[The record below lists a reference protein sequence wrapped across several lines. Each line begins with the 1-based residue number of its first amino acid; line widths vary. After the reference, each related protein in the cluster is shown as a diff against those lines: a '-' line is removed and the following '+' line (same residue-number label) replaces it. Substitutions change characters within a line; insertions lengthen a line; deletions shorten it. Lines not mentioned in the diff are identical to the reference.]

1 MFPGGLFNNP
11 WHSWCSPN
19 QLEDVQTV
27 RQSDLFDDDMS
38 SAGDPAD
45 HNTSTAVL
53 TEPPTRMDSS
63 SSSAHVQ
70 APARAS
76 PSFICSNPT
85 PHAAGQHEAP
95 ESEHQVNVW
104 SLGDPSHR
112 ITPEALESERDVWR
126 LSAPSH
132 CNHPSPEQVSIS
144 HVATGKR
151 VEPDTPM
158 DPAEATVVPLPASKC
173 RYEEVDFSRSLRQGL
188 YEKEEIINKL
198 RKKVRQQGKPNDT
211 VTSLQSDLKQ
221 KESELLGL
229 HQALDQIQRG
239 QEQTIRQYETQF
251 EELRR
256 QFELN
261 MRSQFD
267 SLQATRMAEIDTRVR
282 EEVTKLS
289 STLQVEKERELA
301 NIEQRYARFRKPAY
315 VAKHFDAETDP
326 LAGSLPSRPQAST
339 PSTPNLDA
347 IKRIRKGRGIS
358 KRTRLIGVEMDDN
371 GLDRESALPEGC
383 KETGGGA
390 TPGTQD
396 DQLDP
401 PPVTAVVEAVTKSV
415 ETALRT
421 LLESGGHFSIG
432 AIPRSPRR
440 TPRRR
445 RQENHK
451 LQLEKAM
458 EPNHHCDFILA
469 EVRHLFKEKLGI
481 AQDIDFITH
490 VPANAGDVRAYE
502 YEDGPS
508 PDTDNVAFDLMRNH
522 SSPWNSFILSFL
534 LREFQARCTQE
545 AWPIRKDDDY
555 IEELTAK
562 GLIETPAEQEARLV
576 EENLIQVK
584 ESRQATHCR
593 NKYHR
598 RKTVLDRIVT
608 MKSEAPDDDLR
619 SWQWL
624 QRLIKSLGEHGMSSE
639 ESSVENGIENVLR
652 VKKMEWRKNIDKEL
666 EIIDLQRILDKDIFC
681 SQGAKPLPRKRAPD
695 NPTSSRAPVTA
706 LPAALYN
713 EEWISQLTER
723 QRESLKISKE
733 PFPWMKIIAT

>member
-1 MFPGGLFNNP
+1 MFPGELFNNP
-11 WHSWCSPN
+11 WHSWHSPN

-38 SAGDPAD
+38 S
-45 HNTSTAVL
+45 TA
-53 TEPPTRMDSS
+53 PPFSLNLRLEW
-63 SSSAHVQ
+63 
-70 APARAS
+70 
-76 PSFICSNPT
+76 T
-85 PHAAGQHEAP
+85 PLHLPPMYKPQHE
-95 ESEHQVNVW
+95 
-104 SLGDPSHR
+104 HR
-112 ITPEALESERDVWR
+112 LRSFVPIRPRML
-126 LSAPSH
+126 L
-132 CNHPSPEQVSIS
+132 
-144 HVATGKR
+144 
-151 VEPDTPM
+151 
-158 DPAEATVVPLPASKC
+158 VVPLPASKC
-173 RYEEVDFSRSLRQGL
+173 HYEEVNFSRSLRQGL

-198 RKKVRQQGKPNDT
+198 RKKVQQQGKPNNT

-229 HQALDQIQRG
+229 HQALDIQRG

-315 VAKHFDAETDP
+315 VAKHLDAKTDP
-326 LAGSLPSRPQAST
+326 PAGSLPSHPQAST

-347 IKRIRKGRGIS
+347 IKRIRKGQGIS

-432 AIPRSPRR
+432 AIPQSP
-440 TPRRR
+440 

-458 EPNHHCDFILA
+458 EPNHHRDFILA
-469 EVRHLFKEKLGI
+469 EVHRLFKEKLGI

-490 VPANAGDVRAYE
+490 VPANTGDVRAYE
-502 YEDGPS
+502 YKDGPS
-508 PDTDNVAFDLMRNH
+508 PDTDNVAFDLMQNH

-534 LREFQARCTQE
+534 LREFQACCTQE
-545 AWPIRKDDDY
+545 AWPIRKDNDY
-555 IEELTAK
+555 IEEVLHERYKRLQTLWRNARPKLTAK
-562 GLIETPAEQEARLV
+562 GLIEMPAEQEARLV
-576 EENLIQVK
+576 EENLIQ
-584 ESRQATHCR
+584 
-593 NKYHR
+593 
-598 RKTVLDRIVT
+598 
-608 MKSEAPDDDLR
+608 
-619 SWQWL
+619 WL
-624 QRLIKSLGEHGMSSE
+624 QHLIKSLGEHGMSLE
-639 ESSVENGIENVLR
+639 ESSVENGIENVLQ

-681 SQGAKPLPRKRAPD
+681 SQGAKPLPRKHAPD

>member
-1 MFPGGLFNNP
+1 MEQSFTTEAHRARMTTQMVGLRSRP
-11 WHSWCSPN
+11 YARVTDVTRSHS
-19 QLEDVQTV
+19 
-27 RQSDLFDDDMS
+27 
-38 SAGDPAD
+38 
-45 HNTSTAVL
+45 
-53 TEPPTRMDSS
+53 
-63 SSSAHVQ
+63 
-70 APARAS
+70 
-76 PSFICSNPT
+76 
-85 PHAAGQHEAP
+85 
-95 ESEHQVNVW
+95 
-104 SLGDPSHR
+104 
-112 ITPEALESERDVWR
+112 
-126 LSAPSH
+126 
-132 CNHPSPEQVSIS
+132 
-144 HVATGKR
+144 
-151 VEPDTPM
+151 
-158 DPAEATVVPLPASKC
+158 SKC
-173 RYEEVDFSRSLRQGL
+173 HYEEVDFSRSLRQGL

-198 RKKVRQQGKPNDT
+198 RKKVQQQGKPNDT

-229 HQALDQIQRG
+229 HQALD
-239 QEQTIRQYETQF
+239 
-251 EELRR
+251 
-256 QFELN
+256 LN

-267 SLQATRMAEIDTRVR
+267 SLQATRMAEIDTHVR

-315 VAKHFDAETDP
+315 VAKHLDAETDP
-326 LAGSLPSRPQAST
+326 PAGSLPSRPQAST

-347 IKRIRKGRGIS
+347 IKRIRKGQGIS
-358 KRTRLIGVEMDDN
+358 KVNKSKSYYKDN
-371 GLDRESALPEGC
+371 GLDRESVLPEGC

-432 AIPRSPRR
+432 AIPQSP
-440 TPRRR
+440 

-458 EPNHHCDFILA
+458 EPNHHRDFILA
-469 EVRHLFKEKLGI
+469 EVRRLFKEKLGI

-508 PDTDNVAFDLMRNH
+508 PDTDNVAFDLMQNH

-545 AWPIRKDDDY
+545 AWPIRKDNDY
-555 IEELTAK
+555 IEEVLHERYKNARPKLTAK

-576 EENLIQVK
+576 EENLIQ
-584 ESRQATHCR
+584 
-593 NKYHR
+593 KYHR
-598 RKTVLDRIVT
+598 RKTVLDHIVT

>member
-27 RQSDLFDDDMS
+27 HQSDLFDDDMS
-38 SAGDPAD
+38 SASDPAD
-45 HNTSTAVL
+45 HNTSTAIL

-63 SSSAHVQ
+63 SSSAH
-70 APARAS
+70 
-76 PSFICSNPT
+76 
-85 PHAAGQHEAP
+85 HEAP
-95 ESEHQVNVW
+95 ELEHQVNVW

-112 ITPEALESERDVWR
+112 ITPEALESERNVWR

-132 CNHPSPEQVSIS
+132 HNHPSPEQVSIS
-144 HVATGKR
+144 HVATRKQ

-158 DPAEATVVPLPASKC
+158 DPAEATISSKC
-173 RYEEVDFSRSLRQGL
+173 RYEEVDFSRSLQQGL

-198 RKKVRQQGKPNDT
+198 RKKVWQQGKPNNT
-211 VTSLQSDLKQ
+211 VTSLQSNLKQ

-229 HQALDQIQRG
+229 HQALD
-239 QEQTIRQYETQF
+239 
-251 EELRR
+251 
-256 QFELN
+256 
-261 MRSQFD
+261 
-267 SLQATRMAEIDTRVR
+267 
-282 EEVTKLS
+282 
-289 STLQVEKERELA
+289 
-301 NIEQRYARFRKPAY
+301 
-315 VAKHFDAETDP
+315 
-326 LAGSLPSRPQAST
+326 
-339 PSTPNLDA
+339 
-347 IKRIRKGRGIS
+347 
-358 KRTRLIGVEMDDN
+358 DN
-371 GLDRESALPEGC
+371 GLNCESTLPEGC

-390 TPGTQD
+390 TPSTQD

-432 AIPRSPRR
+432 TIPRSPRQ

-458 EPNHHCDFILA
+458 EPNHHHDFILA

-481 AQDIDFITH
+481 TQDIDFITH
-490 VPANAGDVRAYE
+490 VPANAGDVCAYE

-508 PDTDNVAFDLMRNH
+508 PDTDNVAFSLTQNH

-534 LREFQARCTQE
+534 LCKFQARCTQE

-555 IEELTAK
+555 IEELMAK
-562 GLIETPAEQEARLV
+562 GLIETPAEQEAQLV
-576 EENLIQVK
+576 EENLIQ
-584 ESRQATHCR
+584 
-593 NKYHR
+593 KYHQ

-608 MKSEAPDDDLR
+608 MKSEVPDDDLH

-624 QRLIKSLGEHGMSSE
+624 QCLIKSLGEHGMSSE

-652 VKKMEWRKNIDKEL
+652 VKKMEWQKNIDKEL
-666 EIIDLQRILDKDIFC
+666 EIIDLQQILDKDIFC

-706 LPAALYN
+706 LPTALYN
-713 EEWISQLTER
+713 EEWISQLTEH

>member
-11 WHSWCSPN
+11 WHSWRSPN

-76 PSFICSNPT
+76 PSFIRSNPT

-112 ITPEALESERDVWR
+112 ITPEALESERNVWR

-132 CNHPSPEQVSIS
+132 RNHPSPEQVSIS

-158 DPAEATVVPLPASKC
+158 DPAEATISSKC
-173 RYEEVDFSRSLRQGL
+173 RYEEVDFSRSLQQGL

-229 HQALDQIQRG
+229 HQALD
-239 QEQTIRQYETQF
+239 
-251 EELRR
+251 
-256 QFELN
+256 LN

-326 LAGSLPSRPQAST
+326 RQDHFQAVLRPAHRKAEGSQSERGSLE
-339 PSTPNLDA
+339 
-347 IKRIRKGRGIS
+347 S
-358 KRTRLIGVEMDDN
+358 KWMANKSKSYYKDN
-371 GLDRESALPEGC
+371 GLDRESTLPEGC

-390 TPGTQD
+390 TPSTQD

-432 AIPRSPRR
+432 AIPRSPRQ

-458 EPNHHCDFILA
+458 EPNHHRDFILSC
-469 EVRHLFKEKLGI
+469 HLFKEKLGI
-481 AQDIDFITH
+481 TQDIDFITH

-508 PDTDNVAFDLMRNH
+508 PDTDNVAFDLTQNH

-555 IEELTAK
+555 IEEVLHERYKRLRTLWRNARPKLMAK
-562 GLIETPAEQEARLV
+562 GLIEMPAEQEARLV
-576 EENLIQVK
+576 EENLIQ
-584 ESRQATHCR
+584 
-593 NKYHR
+593 KYHR

-608 MKSEAPDDDLR
+608 MKSEVPDDDLH

-652 VKKMEWRKNIDKEL
+652 VKKMEWQKNIDKEL

-706 LPAALYN
+706 LPTGIGVTQDLEGAIPMDEDYCNLILNTQQTMRVLYN
-713 EEWISQLTER
+713 YLVRHGWMRNVQRRGDSQAMIR
-723 QRESLKISKE
+723 AMIG
-733 PFPWMKIIAT
+733 

>member
-11 WHSWCSPN
+11 WHSWHSPN
-19 QLEDVQTV
+19 QLDDVQTV
-27 RQSDLFDDDMS
+27 CQSDLFDDDMS

-45 HNTSTAVL
+45 HNTSTAAL
-53 TEPPTRMDSS
+53 TGPLTRMDSS
-63 SSSAHVQ
+63 SSSAHAQ

-76 PSFICSNPT
+76 PSFIRSNPT

-112 ITPEALESERDVWR
+112 ITPEALELERDVWR

-132 CNHPSPEQVSIS
+132 RNNPSPEQVSIS
-144 HVATGKR
+144 HVATRKW

-198 RKKVRQQGKPNDT
+198 QKKVRQQGKPNDT

-229 HQALDQIQRG
+229 HQIQRG

-256 QFELN
+256 QFKLN

-267 SLQATRMAEIDTRVR
+267 SLQATRMAEIDTHVR

-289 STLQVEKERELA
+289 STLQAEKERELA

-315 VAKHFDAETDP
+315 VAKHLDAETDP
-326 LAGSLPSRPQAST
+326 PAGSLPSRPQAST

-358 KRTRLIGVEMDDN
+358 KRTWLIGVEMDDN
-371 GLDRESALPEGC
+371 GLDRESALPKGC

-440 TPRRR
+440 TPQQR

-458 EPNHHCDFILA
+458 EPNHHRDFILA
-469 EVRHLFKEKLGI
+469 EVRCLFKEKLGI
-481 AQDIDFITH
+481 AQDIDFIMH
-490 VPANAGDVRAYE
+490 VPANTGDVRAYE

-508 PDTDNVAFDLMRNH
+508 PDTDNVAFDLTRNH

-534 LREFQARCTQE
+534 LREFQACCTQE

-555 IEELTAK
+555 IEEVLHERYKRLRTLWRNARPKLTAK
-562 GLIETPAEQEARLV
+562 GLIEMPAEQEAWLV
-576 EENLIQVK
+576 EENLIQ
-584 ESRQATHCR
+584 
-593 NKYHR
+593 KYHR
-598 RKTVLDRIVT
+598 RKMVLDHIIT
-608 MKSEAPDDDLR
+608 MKSEVPDDDLH

-624 QRLIKSLGEHGMSSE
+624 QRLIKSL
-639 ESSVENGIENVLR
+639 
-652 VKKMEWRKNIDKEL
+652 VKKMEWWKNIDKEL

-681 SQGAKPLPRKRAPD
+681 SQGAKPLPRKCAPD
-695 NPTSSRAPVTA
+695 NPTSSQAPVTA

-713 EEWISQLTER
+713 EEWISQLTEH